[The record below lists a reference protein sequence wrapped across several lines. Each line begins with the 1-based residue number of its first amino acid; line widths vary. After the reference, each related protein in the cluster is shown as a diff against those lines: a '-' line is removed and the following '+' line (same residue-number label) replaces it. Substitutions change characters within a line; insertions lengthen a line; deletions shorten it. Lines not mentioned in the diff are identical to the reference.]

1 MNENKPTL
9 EVIAPTVEEAID
21 KGLSEMGLSKD
32 DVEIEVLDEGK
43 RNIFHFATRQARIR
57 LTVKD
62 PNRTIYNS
70 SELTQSVQQP
80 VVEEA
85 PKEVKPITAPDTE
98 QEKISI
104 EQQVAK
110 ETTLE
115 LLEKMGVKAGV
126 SVGFAETEA
135 DEKPVISVNI
145 EGEDLS
151 FLIGRKAETL
161 NALQYLLSLIIAHKL
176 GYWVPIQVD
185 VQHYR
190 IRRENELRKLARR
203 AADQVEKTGR
213 KQVLEPMPPN
223 ERRIVHMALRENAKV
238 YTESTGE
245 EPYRKVS
252 VYPAED
258 QEQS

>member
-21 KGLSEMGLSKD
+21 KGLSEMGLGKD
-32 DVEIEVLDEGK
+32 DVGMEVLDEGK
-43 RNIFHFATRQARIR
+43 RNVFHFATRQARIR
-57 LTVKD
+57 RTVNY
-62 PNRTIYNS
+62 PNRSIYNVS
-70 SELTQSVQQP
+70 ASNQSVQQP
-80 VVEEA
+80 LVEETL
-85 PKEVKPITAPDTE
+85 KEVKQIPAPETV
-98 QEKISI
+98 QEKISF

-110 ETTLE
+110 EVTLE

-161 NALQYLLSLIIAHKL
+161 NAIQYLLSLIVAHKL
-176 GYWVPIQVD
+176 DHWVPIQVD

-190 IRRENELRKLARR
+190 TRRENELRKLARR

-252 VYPAED
+252 VYPVED
-258 QEQS
+258 QKQS

>member
-1 MNENKPTL
+1 MHKNKTTL
-9 EVIAPTVEEAID
+9 EVIAPTIEEAID
-21 KGLSEMGLSKD
+21 KGLSEMGLTED
-32 DVEIEVLDEGK
+32 DVEVEVLDEGK

-62 PNRTIYNS
+62 SNRAIYNG
-70 SELTQSVQQP
+70 SELTQSASQP
-80 VVEEA
+80 VLEEA
-85 PKEVKPITAPDTE
+85 PKQVKPIITPDTG

-104 EQQVAK
+104 EQQVAQD
-110 ETTLE
+110 TTRE
-115 LLEKMGVKAGV
+115 LLEKMGVEANVKV
-126 SVGFAETEA
+126 DFAETEPS
-135 DEKPVISVNI
+135 EKPVILVNI

-151 FLIGRKAETL
+151 YLIGRKAETL

-176 GYWVPIQVD
+176 NYWVPIQVD
-185 VQHYR
+185 VQRYR
-190 IRRENELRKLARR
+190 TRRENELKKLARR
-203 AADQVEKTGR
+203 AADQVQKTGR

-258 QEQS
+258 QE

>member
-1 MNENKPTL
+1 MHKNKTTL
-9 EVIAPTVEEAID
+9 EVIAPTIEEAID
-21 KGLSEMGLSKD
+21 KGLSEMGLTED

-62 PNRTIYNS
+62 SNRAIYNGS
-70 SELTQSVQQP
+70 TTADKALQP
-80 VVEEA
+80 KVAETPVET
-85 PKEVKPITAPDTE
+85 KPMTAPEAE
-98 QEKISI
+98 QAEISL
-104 EQQVAK
+104 EQQVAQD
-110 ETTLE
+110 TTRE
-115 LLEKMGVKAGV
+115 LLEKMGVEANVKV
-126 SVGFAETEA
+126 DFAETEPS
-135 DEKPVISVNI
+135 EKPVILVNI

-151 FLIGRKAETL
+151 YLIGRKAETL

-176 GYWVPIQVD
+176 NYWVPIQVD

-190 IRRENELRKLARR
+190 TRRENELKKLARR
-203 AADQVEKTGR
+203 AADQVQKTGR

-223 ERRIVHMALRENAKV
+223 ERRIVHMALRENAHV

>member
-1 MNENKPTL
+1 
-9 EVIAPTVEEAID
+9 
-21 KGLSEMGLSKD
+21 
-32 DVEIEVLDEGK
+32 
-43 RNIFHFATRQARIR
+43 
-57 LTVKD
+57 
-62 PNRTIYNS
+62 
-70 SELTQSVQQP
+70 
-80 VVEEA
+80 
-85 PKEVKPITAPDTE
+85 
-98 QEKISI
+98 
-104 EQQVAK
+104 
-110 ETTLE
+110 
-115 LLEKMGVKAGV
+115 
-126 SVGFAETEA
+126 
-135 DEKPVISVNI
+135 
-145 EGEDLS
+145 
-151 FLIGRKAETL
+151 
-161 NALQYLLSLIIAHKL
+161 
-176 GYWVPIQVD
+176 

>member
-1 MNENKPTL
+1 MNQNKTTL
-9 EVIAPTVEEAID
+9 EVIAPTVEEAVD
-21 KGLSEMGLSKD
+21 KGLSEMGLSRD
-32 DVEIEVLDEGK
+32 EVEIEVLDEGK

-57 LTVKD
+57 LRVKD
-62 PNRTIYNS
+62 SDRAIYDD
-70 SELTQSVQQP
+70 TAVKQSAPQP
-80 VVEEA
+80 MIADPLVEA
-85 PKEVKPITAPDTE
+85 KPITTLATE
-98 QEKISI
+98 QETLSS

-110 ETTLE
+110 EITLE
-115 LLEKMGVKAGV
+115 LLEKMGVKANV
-126 SVGFAETEA
+126 SVGFAETEV

-176 GYWVPIQVD
+176 DHWVPIQVD
-185 VQHYR
+185 VQRYR

-223 ERRIVHMALRENAKV
+223 ERRIVHMALRENGNV

-252 VYPAED
+252 VHPVVD
-258 QEQS
+258 